1 MSGIMR
7 KSVLVAIFVLMIA
20 NPAAVMA
27 SSKFVPITKLGVAPW
42 LGEIR
47 DENDLATKF
56 AKEDRQDF
64 IRYIRFDLKEAV
76 NLDISADEA
85 EEILS
90 LVEEAI
96 KEERV
101 KKITLSDGAIFH
113 SMGWRSR
120 ATKKIMRTP
129 DPILKLGRP
138 TEGFLVRIQTEEY
151 RIEYVFLQECG
162 NLCLCTVKSIRPA
175 GAQDVPAPEKEP
187 AQKKETEKEEA
198 RVVEIHYV
206 YILPPSTPAY
216 FYPQQPMMSYGG
228 RRPYYGGRRPYYG
241 YSSYSSYN
249 YYDYNYSVRAPVRTS
264 NVRPPSVRTVSPAA
278 SSVRASSVRT
288 SAPRVRSR

>member
-1 MSGIMR
+1 MR
-7 KSVLVAIFVLMIA
+7 KSVLLAAILISTFSL
-20 NPAAVMA
+20 AAMA
-27 SSKFVPITKLGVAPW
+27 VQDKYVEITRLGVAPW
-42 LGEIR
+42 LGQIK
-47 DENDLATKF
+47 NKSDLAAKF

-85 EEILS
+85 EEILG

-120 ATKKIMRTP
+120 VTKKIMRTP
-129 DPILKLGRP
+129 DPILKLGRS

-151 RIEYVFLQECG
+151 RIEYIFLQECG
-162 NLCLCTVKSIRPA
+162 NLCLCTVKNIRPA

-206 YILPPSTPAY
+206 YVLPPFTPAY
-216 FYPQQPMMSYGG
+216 SYPQQPMMSY
-228 RRPYYGGRRPYYG
+228 RGRRPYYG

-264 NVRPPSVRTVSPAA
+264 NVRPPSVRTVSAVRSPGVRTVSPAA
-278 SSVRASSVRT
+278 SSVRAPSVRT